1 MPVRHVL
8 VVDDSKSARLMLRKM
23 LQGFGLIVDT
33 ADSAEEALNYLRG
46 QRPDAIF
53 MDHTM
58 PGLDGLAAVRQ
69 IKRDSVLAAIPVT
82 MYTSKDEPAYQDEAR
97 AAGAIGVLVK
107 PATPDALGAILDRMN
122 ALFDAAVASATNV
135 PLSPPLVPAGETAIA
150 EQFEKLALEKAE
162 LVVYDAI
169 ESQVLPLIND
179 VIAKLRRDLGTGQE
193 ELCGRIAVQ
202 ACEAQ
207 FARWQPPTPDPRDAH
222 AAAEAAVQARLAPLL
237 DERLQAFRRE
247 GRAEV
252 EKRASEVANQIC
264 QSQLHELSE
273 RLVRQLSARF
283 TEATHKAEEA
293 AREAAIQAARDVALQ
308 VIAEAEAANAEEK
321 SAAVAEEKSAAVVV
335 EQTFHQLW
343 MVAKRDLQH
352 RIYRAAGWAAA
363 VGVGAAVLVYLLR

>member
-33 ADSAEEALNYLRG
+33 VDSAEEALNYLRG

-69 IKRDSVLAAIPVT
+69 IKRDSALAAIPVT
-82 MYTSKDEPAYQDEAR
+82 MYTSKDESAYQDEAR

-107 PATPDALGAILDRMN
+107 PATPDALGAILDQMN
-122 ALFDAAVASATNV
+122 VLFDAAIALATTA
-135 PLSPPLVPAGETAIA
+135 PLSAPLAPVGETATTA
-150 EQFEKLALEKAE
+150 QFEKLALEKAE

-193 ELCGRIAVQ
+193 ELCGRIAARV
-202 ACEAQ
+202 CEAQ
-207 FARWQPPTPDPRDAH
+207 FAKWQPPAPDPRDARS
-222 AAAEAAVQARLAPLL
+222 AAEAAVRAQLPALL
-237 DERLQAFRRE
+237 DERFQAFQRE
-247 GRAEV
+247 GRTEI
-252 EKRASEVANQIC
+252 EKRASEVANQVC

-283 TEATHKAEEA
+283 TEAAHNAEEG
-293 AREAAIQAARDVALQ
+293 AREAALQAARDVALQ
-308 VIAEAEAANAEEK
+308 AVAETGIDNADEK
-321 SAAVAEEKSAAVVV
+321 SAAMAAEQA
-335 EQTFHQLW
+335 FHRLW
-343 MVAKRDLQH
+343 VVAKRDMQRRVYL
-352 RIYRAAGWAAA
+352 AAGWAALI
-363 VGVGAAVLVYLLR
+363 GVGAAVLVYSLR